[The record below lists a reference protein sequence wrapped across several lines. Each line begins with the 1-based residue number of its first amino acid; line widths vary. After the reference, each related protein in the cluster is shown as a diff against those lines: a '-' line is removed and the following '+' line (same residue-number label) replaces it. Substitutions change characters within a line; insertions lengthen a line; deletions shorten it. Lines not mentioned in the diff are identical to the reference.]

1 MLTFLDFDG
10 VIVDSIEECYLV
22 SKKAYFGY
30 ANFPFPEFEYK
41 DLFYKYRGLVRPPYE
56 YMFLHKAIE
65 LHMQNKNHKVRKLF
79 GKMISKGPDKDS
91 MFFEKEF
98 FYIRDLFKSD
108 NFDNWVSIN
117 PLTKFGKTLVGNQ
130 NPNVNII
137 TTKNRD
143 ATESL
148 LDYYNIPV
156 SAIYANDEIK
166 KIGSKGKVIK
176 LILDKKKENSA
187 IFVDD
192 ATEHLETVSDSRIQC
207 FFADWGYGENTKFP
221 IYNWRKI

>member
-10 VIVDSIEECYLV
+10 VIVDSIEECYLI
-22 SKKAYFGY
+22 SKKAYFGH
-30 ANFPFPEFEYK
+30 ARFPFPEFEYK
-41 DLFYKYRGLVRPPYE
+41 ELFYKYRGLVRPPYE

-79 GKMISKGPDKDS
+79 EDMISKGPNKDS
-91 MFFEKEF
+91 LFFEKEF
-98 FYIRDLFKSD
+98 FFIRGLYKSD

-117 PLTKFGKTLVGNQ
+117 PLTKFGKTLVGNE
-130 NPNVNII
+130 NPNLNII
-137 TTKNRD
+137 TTKNRE

-166 KIGSKGKVIK
+166 SFGNKGKLIK
-176 LILDKKKENSA
+176 ALMDEKNAQKSFFL
-187 IFVDD
+187 DD
-192 ATEHLETVSDSRIQC
+192 AVEHLDTVKDDRVRC
-207 FFADWGYGENTKFP
+207 FFADWGYGKNSSYEVYK
-221 IYNWRKI
+221 Y